1 MRVTIAICTCR
12 RPEGLAR
19 LLNALGQ
26 VDADDAV
33 SIIVVENDE
42 RREGAQVCQQFA
54 HGYRWPL
61 RCAIEPRPGIS
72 YARNLAVAE
81 SLRHMPDAIAMLD
94 DDEWPERQWLR
105 ELLRIQRATDA
116 DVVGGPVVPRFA
128 SSGTGWTNF
137 RSYYGLDQRLPD
149 GAACV
154 LYGAGNVLVRRSC
167 FLDLMPEP
175 FDPAFALTGGEDLMF
190 FQRLARMG
198 YRMHWSTKAIVH
210 EEVPPARMT
219 MRWLRDRQR
228 RRGCLNVVTQRLLE
242 PGPYSETIR
251 LLKTFASF
259 LSAGALAAAGAIS
272 PEFRGRAPLAFNYA
286 RGRLLGHRGR
296 LLEPYRHTQ
305 SAPAFIRARPRQ

>member
-12 RPEGLAR
+12 RPAGLAR
-19 LLNALGQ
+19 LLNALRQ

-42 RREGAQVCQQFA
+42 RREGAQVCQQLA

-128 SSGTGWTNF
+128 SSGTGT
-137 RSYYGLDQRLPD
+137 
-149 GAACV
+149 
-154 LYGAGNVLVRRSC
+154 
-167 FLDLMPEP
+167 
-175 FDPAFALTGGEDLMF
+175 
-190 FQRLARMG
+190 
-198 YRMHWSTKAIVH
+198 
-210 EEVPPARMT
+210 
-219 MRWLRDRQR
+219 
-228 RRGCLNVVTQRLLE
+228 
-242 PGPYSETIR
+242 
-251 LLKTFASF
+251 
-259 LSAGALAAAGAIS
+259 
-272 PEFRGRAPLAFNYA
+272 
-286 RGRLLGHRGR
+286 
-296 LLEPYRHTQ
+296 
-305 SAPAFIRARPRQ
+305 